1 MRAMSALIK
10 REYLEHRIAFFYMP
24 IFLIVVVVA
33 GVVLLLTTGRAE
45 FDIPAGAVLASPQIY
60 EVIIAGIFGLW
71 AAYLLIGLFFY
82 YADAFSADRRN
93 NALLFWKSMPQ
104 SDLKILT
111 CKALSGITIFPI
123 MIFIFAILTALIVW
137 GMLLVF
143 AAQHPFIA
151 APEPY
156 AAVNSLGRM
165 GVVGAAYFGLTL
177 LWYAPLLAWVAG
189 LSTLFR
195 RWSIPLAVLIPAIVI
210 LLEFLNSLGRDTGR
224 PIAGYLAGRFEGF
237 PNEEQALALL
247 TNPLEGPPALL
258 NLILSSID
266 WWEMGYGLAF
276 TAVIVILAS
285 EYRRRRIEA

>member
-1 MRAMSALIK
+1 MRALFALIK
-10 REYLEHRIAFFYMP
+10 REYLEHRIAFFYAP
-24 IFLIVVVVA
+24 IFLIVVVMA
-33 GVVLLLTTGRAE
+33 GIVLLLTTGRSE
-45 FDIPAGAVLASPQIY
+45 FDLPAGAVLASPQLY
-60 EVIIAGIFGLW
+60 EVIIGGIFGIW
-71 AAYLLIGLFFY
+71 SVYLLIGLFFY

-111 CKALSGITIFPI
+111 GKSLSGITIFPAL
-123 MIFIFAILTALIVW
+123 IFVFAVLTALIVW

-143 AAQHPFIA
+143 AAQHPVIA

-177 LWYAPLLAWVAG
+177 LWYAPFLAWVAG

-195 RWSIPLAVLIPAIVI
+195 RWSIPLAILIPAVVI
-210 LLEFLNSLGRDTGR
+210 LLEFLNSLGRSTGR
-224 PIAGYLAGRFEGF
+224 PVAGFLARRLEGF
-237 PNEEQALALL
+237 PNEEQALAVL

-258 NLILSSID
+258 QLILDSID
-266 WWEMGYGLAF
+266 WWQMGYGLAF
-276 TAVIVILAS
+276 TAVIVVLAS